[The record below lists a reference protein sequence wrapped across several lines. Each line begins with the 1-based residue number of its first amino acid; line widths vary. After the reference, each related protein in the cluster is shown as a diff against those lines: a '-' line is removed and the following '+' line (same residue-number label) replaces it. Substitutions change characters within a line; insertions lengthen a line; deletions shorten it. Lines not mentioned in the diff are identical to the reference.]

1 MLCHC
6 ETFRTPTLMPERTIR
21 VATREQG
28 DTATTQQAAERKFE
42 NDDFT
47 SSLNRSFR
55 PNTSVYSRHLLVG
68 IPHPAKKL

>member
-1 MLCHC
+1 
-6 ETFRTPTLMPERTIR
+6 MPERTIR

-55 PNTSVYSRHLLVG
+55 PVFIPGIFFGVG
-68 IPHPAKKL
+68 EFPHPAKKL